1 MGTDKDDDR
10 ERERCEWGRGRG
22 DASAVTCQRKLIR
35 RLPVY
40 ATIRQDT
47 AMGQGAVSAR
57 WLCQYPQASAS
68 QTMRGGGGRG
78 SRNQPISCTTW
89 QYNANKQATETGTS
103 CTTGRRPCKPTNETV
118 NWPQQSS
125 LSAILPRL
133 PGCLSLF
140 PHVCVCVGVCWLG
153 CVASTVWGL
162 VGAISQL
169 VAATGVR
176 FEQCKK
182 KTRATT
188 TTRTARES
196 SLKAVDTE
204 LIVQSGV

>member
-1 MGTDKDDDR
+1 M
-10 ERERCEWGRGRG
+10 
-22 DASAVTCQRKLIR
+22 SAVTCQRKLIR

-47 AMGQGAVSAR
+47 ALGEGAVSAL
-57 WLCQYPQASAS
+57 WLCQYPQPGHRAGEMS
-68 QTMRGGGGRG
+68 GGGR

-125 LSAILPRL
+125 LSAILL
-133 PGCLSLF
+133 GSGCFSLF
-140 PHVCVCVGVCWLG
+140 PHVCGG
-153 CVASTVWGL
+153 CVASPVWGL

-176 FEQCKK
+176 LEQCKK
-182 KTRATT
+182 TPEQQQQKQEEFIKSRRHRIDCPVRRLISTQGF
-188 TTRTARES
+188 
-196 SLKAVDTE
+196 KA
-204 LIVQSGV
+204 

>member
-10 ERERCEWGRGRG
+10 EREREREVQVRYRERGA
-22 DASAVTCQRKLIR
+22 ASAVTCQRKLIR

-47 AMGQGAVSAR
+47 AVGEGAVSAQ
-57 WLCQYPQASAS
+57 WLCQYPQEAAS
-68 QTMRGGGGRG
+68 QTMREDGG
-78 SRNQPISCTTW
+78 SENQPISCTTW

-133 PGCLSLF
+133 WLPFTF
-140 PHVCVCVGVCWLG
+140 PPCVCGRVWVGVC
-153 CVASTVWGL
+153 
-162 VGAISQL
+162 SQHCM
-169 VAATGVR
+169 G
-176 FEQCKK
+176 FSWC
-182 KTRATT
+182 
-188 TTRTARES
+188 
-196 SLKAVDTE
+196 D
-204 LIVQSGV
+204 